1 MARRKEPADEELQRL
16 VADSVRDLGDETAA
30 DVASRVMEVLRPLM
44 GAAAE
49 RRRSESALR
58 DAFREGYL
66 TGQQAGRWNRWHA
79 LIWRHSALFKRM
91 RAQDGQSV
99 QSVAA
104 AARYADLNY

>member
-1 MARRKEPADEELQRL
+1 MARRKEPADDELQL
-16 VADSVRDLGDETAA
+16 LIADSVRDLGDETAA
-30 DVASRVMEVLRPLM
+30 DVAARVMDALRPVM

-49 RRRSESALR
+49 RRRSEGALR

-79 LIWRHSALFKRM
+79 LVWKHSALFRRL
-91 RAQDGQSV
+91 RAKEDQSV